1 MWVAGLCKMRNYS
14 GRVDVQKKIL
24 KYLYIY
30 WRLALELAEMA
41 ISLRASRRI
50 QHSVEDHSHDQNKNG
65 SFLGKFGMLIQIQFI
80 TWWRRVGCF
89 KLREKEEL
97 RGREQ
102 GE

>member
-1 MWVAGLCKMRNYS
+1 MWNYS

-24 KYLYIY
+24 KYIYIY

-65 SFLGKFGMLIQIQFI
+65 SFLEKSGMLVQIQFV
-80 TWWRRVGCF
+80 TWWRWVGCF
-89 KLREKEEL
+89 EMMEKEEL
-97 RGREQ
+97 REESKGNRE
-102 GE
+102 